1 MPATTRRRRPLR
13 SLWCFL
19 VLGGLALW
27 PADAGAQP
35 GVGSAVPNPR
45 LLTITPP
52 GAKAGTTVEVTFTGT
67 DVEEPKA
74 LLFSHA
80 GFKAEP
86 IIPPPPP
93 PPDPKKPAPK
103 KPAPKPAI
111 TKFRVTVA
119 PGTPLG
125 VHDVRLVN
133 KWGVSNPRAF
143 VVGDLA
149 EVQEKEPNNDV
160 EQAQRVELNTT
171 VNGAISTPTDVDY
184 YVFAGKKG
192 QRVVVSCLAS
202 GIDSRLHAGLELY
215 GPTATGRK
223 LGANRNY
230 HGTDALLDATLP
242 ADGDYYVRVY
252 QFTYT
257 LGGPEYFYRLSI
269 TTAPWIDAVF
279 PPMVEPGKPATL
291 TVYGR
296 NLPGGQ
302 PDRSARLA
310 GRVLEKLT
318 VTVTPPADP
327 AARQRLDY
335 SGRISPVGSELDG
348 FEYRVR
354 SAVGASNPY
363 FLTYARAPVVLS
375 GTANTTPETAQEV
388 ALPCEIAGRIAKKGQ
403 RSWFTFAAKKGDV
416 WSIEIYSE
424 RLGAPTDIY
433 CLLRNPATKQQLADL
448 DDNPDTLSPTKFY
461 TRNDDP
467 PRFRFVAPAD
477 GKYQLMVSGRAAGA
491 QAGPRHLYRVRITPE
506 QPDFRLIVMPPA
518 NSRPD
523 AARLPQN
530 GNQFCTVLAW
540 RLDGFSGPI
549 TVTAE
554 GLPAGVT
561 CPPVV
566 LAPNLKQVH
575 LVLEATP
582 SAAPGIYPV
591 TIKGTATVNGQVTT
605 RTARPASITWPGQPN
620 QNIPL
625 ISRLDR
631 QFLIAV
637 REPPPYRVAVTLDKA
652 TVVQGDKANLSLKL
666 TRLQADFK
674 GALQAV
680 ALDLPPNQLTVNNNQ
695 PINVAAGKDTL
706 TVPVEAKPN
715 LPPGTYTIVL
725 RTAAQVPFNKD
736 PKAKQK
742 PNINVVLPSPAL
754 QLTVLPKQVA
764 TLKLPNPNLTAK
776 IGSQVELVVQLAR
789 LYDYAGEFKVQAVLP
804 PNAKGVSTDVVSVSP
819 GKNEARLIFRVG
831 PEAKPM
837 NLPNLVLRATALVN
851 GNLPTVHEAKFNL
864 NIVK

>member
-1 MPATTRRRRPLR
+1 MPATRRRCRPGR
-13 SLWCFL
+13 FL
-19 VLGGLALW
+19 FGLLVVGGLGLW
-27 PADAGAQP
+27 PAGAGAQP
-35 GVGSAVPNPR
+35 PAGSALPNPR
-45 LLTITPP
+45 LLTLTPP
-52 GAKAGTTVEVTFTGT
+52 GGKVGTSVEVSFTGT
-67 DVEEPKA
+67 DVEEPQA
-74 LLFSHA
+74 LLFSHP
-80 GFKAEP
+80 GLKAEA
-86 IIPPPPP
+86 IQPPPPT
-93 PPDPKKPAPK
+93 PDPKKPAPK
-103 KPAPKPAI
+103 PAAPPAV
-111 TKFRVTVA
+111 TKFRVTIA

-125 VHDVRLVN
+125 FHDVRLVN

-149 EVQEKEPNNDV
+149 EALEKEPNNDV

-171 VNGAISTPTDVDY
+171 VNGAIAAPTDVDY

-192 QRVVVSCLAS
+192 QRVLVSCLAS
-202 GIDSRLHAGLELY
+202 SIDSRLRPGLELY

-223 LGANRNY
+223 LASNRNY

-257 LGGPEYFYRLSI
+257 LGGPEYFYRLSV

-302 PDRSARLA
+302 PDPTARLG
-310 GRVLEKLT
+310 GRVLEKLS

-335 SGRISPVGSELDG
+335 SGRVGPVGSELDG
-348 FEYRVR
+348 FEYRLQGP
-354 SAVGASNPY
+354 AGASNPY
-363 FLTYARAPVVLS
+363 FLAYARAPVVLAT
-375 GTANTTPETAQEV
+375 GANATAQTAQEV
-388 ALPCEIAGRIAKKGQ
+388 AVPCEIAGRILKKGQ
-403 RSWFTFAAKKGDV
+403 RSWFTFSARKNEV
-416 WSIEIYSE
+416 LSIEIYSE

-433 CLLRNPATKQQLADL
+433 CLLYNPAAKQQLAEL
-448 DDNPDTLSPTKFY
+448 DDNPETLSPAKFY

-467 PRFRFVAPAD
+467 PRFRFVVPAD
-477 GKYQLMVSGRAAGA
+477 GKYQLMVSGRAAGV

-506 QPDFRLIVMPPA
+506 QPDFRLIVMAPA
-518 NSRPD
+518 DNRPD
-523 AARLPQN
+523 TARLPQN
-530 GNQFCTVLAW
+530 GHQFCTVLAW
-540 RLDGFSGPI
+540 RLDGFNGPI
-549 TVTAE
+549 TLTAE

-561 CPPVV
+561 CAPVT

-575 LVLEATP
+575 LVLEAAAG
-582 SAAPGIYPV
+582 AAPGIYPV
-591 TIKGTATVNGQVTT
+591 TVKGTAQVNGQATV
-605 RTARPASITWPGQPN
+605 RVARPASITWPMPPGQGV
-620 QNIPL
+620 PL

-631 QFLIAV
+631 QFLVAV
-637 REPPPYRVAVTLDKA
+637 REPAPYRVAATLDKPA
-652 TVVQGDKANLSLKL
+652 VLQGDKASLALKL

-674 GALQAV
+674 GALQAT
-680 ALDLPPNQLTVNNNQ
+680 AIDLPPNLLTVNNNQ
-695 PINVAAGKDTL
+695 PINLPAGKDDI

-736 PKAKQK
+736 PNAKQK
-742 PNINVVLPSPAL
+742 PNINVVLPAPAL

-764 TLKLPNPNLTAK
+764 ALKLPNPNVTAK
-776 IGSQVELVVQLAR
+776 VGAQAELVVQLGR
-789 LYDYAGEFKVQAVLP
+789 MYDYAGEFKVQAVLP
-804 PNAKGVSTDVVSVSP
+804 PNLPGVAAEVVTVSP
-819 GKNEARLIFRVG
+819 GKDEARVLIRVG

-837 NLPNLVLRATALVN
+837 NLPNLVVRATALVN

>member
-1 MPATTRRRRPLR
+1 L
-13 SLWCFL
+13 
-19 VLGGLALW
+19 
-27 PADAGAQP
+27 
-35 GVGSAVPNPR
+35 PNPR
-45 LLTITPP
+45 LLTIIPP
-52 GAKAGTTVEVTFTGT
+52 GGKVGTTVEVTFTGT
-67 DVEEPKA
+67 DVEEPEA

-80 GFKAEP
+80 GLKAEP
-86 IIPPPPP
+86 ILPPPPP
-93 PPDPKKPAPK
+93 KPDPKKPAPK
-103 KPAPKPAI
+103 PTPPPAI
-111 TKFRVTVA
+111 TKFRVTIA

-125 VHDVRLVN
+125 THDVRLVN

-171 VNGAISTPTDVDY
+171 VNGAITAPTDVDY

-192 QRVVVSCLAS
+192 QRVVVSCLS
-202 GIDSRLHAGLELY
+202 SSIDSRLHAALELY
-215 GPTATGRK
+215 GPTGTGRK
-223 LGANRNY
+223 LASNRNY
-230 HGTDALLDATLP
+230 RGTDALLDARLP

-269 TTAPWIDAVF
+269 TTAPWIDAID

-296 NLPGGQ
+296 NLPGAQ
-302 PDRSARLA
+302 PDRTARVG

-318 VTVTPPADP
+318 VTLTPPADP
-327 AARQRLDY
+327 AARERLDY
-335 SGRISPVGSELDG
+335 SGRVGPVGSELDG
-348 FEYRVR
+348 FEYRLR
-354 SAVGASNPY
+354 NAAGASNPY
-363 FLTYARAPVVLS
+363 FLAYARAPVVL
-375 GTANTTPETAQEV
+375 ANSANATPDTAQEIAV
-388 ALPCEIAGRIAKKGQ
+388 PCEIAGRILKKNQ
-403 RSWFTFAAKKGDV
+403 RAWFTFAAKKGEV
-416 WSIEIYSE
+416 LSIEIYSE

-433 CLLRNPATKQQLADL
+433 CLLYNAANKQQLAEL
-448 DDNPDTLSPTKFY
+448 DDNPETLNPIKFY

-477 GKYQLMVSGRAAGA
+477 GKYQIMVSGRAAAA

-518 NSRPD
+518 DNRPD
-523 AARLPQN
+523 AARLPQY
-530 GNQFCTVLAW
+530 GHQFCTVLVW
-540 RLDGFSGPI
+540 RLDGFNGPI
-549 TVTAE
+549 TLTAE

-566 LAPNLKQVH
+566 LAPNMKQVQ

-582 SAAPGIYPV
+582 KAAPGVYPV
-591 TIKGTATVNGQVTT
+591 TIKGNAMINGQVVG
-605 RTARPASITWPGQPN
+605 RTARPASITWPGQPG
-620 QNIPL
+620 QGVPL

-631 QFLIAV
+631 QFLISV
-637 REPPPYRVAVTLDKA
+637 REPAPYRVTATLDKA
-652 TVVQGDKANLSLKL
+652 AVLQGEKANLTLKL
-666 TRLQADFK
+666 ARIQADFK
-674 GALQAV
+674 GALQAT
-680 ALDLPPNQLTVNNNQ
+680 APDLPPNLLTVNNNQ
-695 PINVAAGKDTL
+695 PINLAAGKNDITI
-706 TVPVEAKPN
+706 PVEAKPN

-736 PKAKQK
+736 PNAKQK

-754 QLTVLPKQVA
+754 LLTVLPKQVA

-776 IGSQVELVVQLAR
+776 IGAQAELVVQLAR
-789 LYDYAGEFKVQAVLP
+789 MCDYAGEFKVQAILP
-804 PNAKGVSTDVVSVSP
+804 PNVKGVSTDVVSVSP
-819 GKNEARLIFRVG
+819 GKDEARLIIRVG
-831 PEAKPM
+831 PEVKPM

-864 NIVK
+864 NIIK